1 MKVRKQAMNKKINS
15 KIKDIVLKYVEAICN
30 KYEVEAII
38 LFGSFAKGTENEDS
52 DIDIAI
58 VIDKFKDNIIEEEVE
73 FMKLRKG
80 IDYRIEPHII
90 RIKDYKEV
98 STPFVKEV
106 IDTGIK
112 VAQKIKNN

>member
-1 MKVRKQAMNKKINS
+1 MNNKKINS
-15 KIKDIVLKYVEAICN
+15 KIRNTVLQYVEAIC
-30 KYEVEAII
+30 KQYKVEAII
-38 LFGSFAKGTENEDS
+38 LFGSYVKGTEHEDI

-73 FMKLRKG
+73 FMRIRKN

-90 RIKDYKEV
+90 RIQDYKQKND
-98 STPFVKEV
+98 PFIQEV

-112 VAQKIKNN
+112 IA

>member
-1 MKVRKQAMNKKINS
+1 MNKEINS
-15 KIKDIVLKYVEAICN
+15 KIKAIVLKYVEAICN

-38 LFGSFAKGTENEDS
+38 LFGSYAKGTENEDS

-58 VIDKFKDNIIEEEVE
+58 VIDKFRDNIIDEEVE
-73 FMKLRKG
+73 FMKIRRG

-90 RIKDYKEV
+90 RTEDYKEV
-98 STPFVKEV
+98 STPFVKEI

-112 VAQKIKNN
+112 VA